1 MNTNYNQF
9 LNLTYFYKKEMLSTH
24 QQASEDIKFEGYKQ
38 HLIQPI
44 QQFRTETFS
53 QNSNEKF
60 IEDVD
65 FATDNVKLQQID
77 ARLKNLEVQFAR
89 LCKDADRAVLNG
101 MTDDDVYQVS
111 GGSYQQ
117 AKINGIKYQFE
128 KLQGNND

>member
-1 MNTNYNQF
+1 
-9 LNLTYFYKKEMLSTH
+9 MLSTH
-24 QQASEDIKFEGYKQ
+24 QQTSGDIMFEGYKQ

-44 QQFRTETFS
+44 QQFKTETFN

-65 FATDNVKLQQID
+65 FATDKIKLQQID
-77 ARLKNLEVQFAR
+77 ARLKNLEAQFAR
-89 LCKDADRAVLNG
+89 LCKDADRAMLNG

-128 KLQGNND
+128 KLQGNDD